1 MLLNNKEFNNNKKFM
16 KKLTFPLLALVLG
29 ATTANAQTSDYNKW
43 SIDVNFGST
52 KPTNPFATGY
62 YADTF
67 FSLPHADA
75 GVRYMFNNKFGLK
88 ADFGYDYI
96 KQGETSAYFRQAAY
110 RTSLQG
116 VANLGR
122 ILNFEEWTKVFNV
135 QFHLG
140 GGYSWTTPV
149 DGKVGG
155 ISYDKDQTGHIIT
168 GITGQVKLGK
178 RAALNAD
185 FTMVNFTRK
194 HITWD
199 GTAYTDR
206 NADRAFNASLYN
218 ATVGLS
224 FYLGGNGEHADWYA
238 NDDLTNRVTSL
249 ESRVSD
255 IENKM
260 LDSDNDGVADYLD
273 LEPNTP
279 LGNIVD
285 VKGRSIDL
293 NKNGIPDSYEAYFA
307 QNYGGTKSN
316 APLTQADSNT
326 VKGLINDG
334 YVAVYFDFDKS
345 QPKNVESID
354 FILTYLKSNPNA
366 SVEVLGYADSIGST
380 SYNNRLSEK
389 RAKNVAKIL
398 EQAGI
403 SSSRLT
409 VRGEGENTSID
420 GRNKS
425 TARFAREDP
434 D

>member
-1 MLLNNKEFNNNKKFM
+1 M

-43 SIDVNFGST
+43 SIDVNFGAT
-52 KPTNPFATGY
+52 KPTTPFAAGY

-67 FSLPHADA
+67 FTMPHADA
-75 GVRYMFNNKFGLK
+75 GIRYMFNNKFGLK

-96 KQGETSAYFRQAAY
+96 KSGENSLYFRQAAY

-116 VANLGR
+116 VANVGR
-122 ILNFEEWTKVFNV
+122 ILNFEEWTRVFNL

-140 GGYSWTTPV
+140 TGYSWTTPV
-149 DGKVGG
+149 EGKGG
-155 ISYDKDQTGHIIT
+155 LAYDKDQTAHLIS

-178 RAALNAD
+178 RVALNAD
-185 FTMVNFTRK
+185 FTMVNFVKK
-194 HITWD
+194 HVTWD
-199 GTAYTDR
+199 GTAFLDNT
-206 NADRAFNASLYN
+206 ADRAFNASLYN

-224 FYLGGNGEHADWYA
+224 FYLGGHTEHADWYTS
-238 NDDLTNRVTSL
+238 NPLTNRVASL

-279 LGNIVD
+279 AGNIVD

-307 QNYGGTKSN
+307 ENYGKGN
-316 APLTQADSNT
+316 APLTKADSNT
-326 VKGLINDG
+326 IEGFINDG

-345 QPKNVESID
+345 QPKNAESID

-366 SVEVLGYADSIGST
+366 SIEVLGYADSVGST

-389 RAKNVAKIL
+389 RAKNVARIL
-398 EQAGI
+398 EQAGV
-403 SSSRLT
+403 SSSRIS
-409 VRGEGENTSID
+409 VRGEGENASLD
-420 GRNKS
+420 GRNKTVS
-425 TARFAREDP
+425 RFARKVTFRVK
-434 D
+434 